1 MKKIFIFD
9 DWQNRC
15 LNGVVKNSQTVNIR
29 IKRSAQPIFIVYRQ
43 KDIIAL
49 MWCQASIQP
58 YLFLLSGQK
67 YFNWASLRRTR
78 VPHTIGQL

>member
-43 KDIIAL
+43 KNFLAL
-49 MWCQASIQP
+49 VLCHALFNHIYFCCPGRSI
-58 YLFLLSGQK
+58 S
-67 YFNWASLRRTR
+67 
-78 VPHTIGQL
+78 IGHPCVAPLY